1 VGCLF
6 NWTFTCKFFLFYLIA
21 LIVESYGKLRAVSI
35 YQINDIEN
43 ICMAC
48 GFSREEITKKCEHG
62 YDKHV

>member
-1 VGCLF
+1 M
-6 NWTFTCKFFLFYLIA
+6 
-21 LIVESYGKLRAVSI
+21 ESYGKLRAVSI
-35 YQINDIEN
+35 HQINDIEN